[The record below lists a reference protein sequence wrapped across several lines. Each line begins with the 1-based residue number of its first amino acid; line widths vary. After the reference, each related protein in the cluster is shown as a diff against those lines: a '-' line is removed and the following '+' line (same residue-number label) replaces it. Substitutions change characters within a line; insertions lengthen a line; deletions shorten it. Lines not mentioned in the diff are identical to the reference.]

1 MALYHN
7 LSCSKS
13 NLGRRA
19 ENSFLWALSHPSLL
33 FLHTLLSHPFKHLCS
48 GCTKKRRAKN
58 CSCRWRLPY
67 ATLGALPVSPGAG
80 TARLP
85 PRHGDGSSHCRA
97 STVSGALSSCTLQ
110 PDCRDSPADSG
121 CSSHGTAAALLW
133 AALQGWLFSPRK
145 TLTCNYAAVQITAK
159 AGIRQHRKAVTV
171 YFSTS
176 KQTKKYLNTF
186 SSK

>member
-67 ATLGALPVSPGAG
+67 ATLGALPVSQGAG

-85 PRHGDGSSHCRA
+85 AAATAMAPLTAGPAPRPEPSAAAR
-97 STVSGALSSCTLQ
+97 
-110 PDCRDSPADSG
+110 
-121 CSSHGTAAALLW
+121 CSRTAGTAPLTPAAPATEPLL
-133 AALQGWLFSPRK
+133 LYSG
-145 TLTCNYAAVQITAK
+145 
-159 AGIRQHRKAVTV
+159 QHFRGGFFRRGK
-171 YFSTS
+171 
-176 KQTKKYLNTF
+176 L
-186 SSK
+186 

>member
-85 PRHGDGSSHCRA
+85 PRHGDGSSLQGQHRVRSPQQLHA
-97 STVSGALSSCTLQ
+97 AAGLPGQPRWLRLLQ
-110 PDCRDSPADSG
+110 PRNRC
-121 CSSHGTAAALLW
+121 CS
-133 AALQGWLFSPRK
+133 
-145 TLTCNYAAVQITAK
+145 TL
-159 AGIRQHRKAVTV
+159 G
-171 YFSTS
+171 STS
-176 KQTKKYLNTF
+176 GVAFFAEENFDL
-186 SSK
+186 